1 MRNSFLLDLVLHAMA
16 VVEPDT
22 GAKELNEESL
32 MPSDLNHENE
42 TCSME
47 PEDQEQKHTSEEL
60 KEKAASRKRK
70 SKKSKDGSKK
80 KAKASSLE

>member
-1 MRNSFLLDLVLHAMA
+1 MA

-22 GAKELNEESL
+22 GARELNEESL
-32 MPSDLNHENE
+32 IPSDLNHKNE

-47 PEDQEQKHTSEEL
+47 EDQEQRQTAEEL
-60 KEKAASRKRK
+60 KDKSASRKRK

-80 KAKASSLE
+80 KAKASSLV